1 MRRFRRRYRG
11 RRQQRALPLWAIV
24 AIVAGAVLI
33 AAVVTG
39 NILNSCLDDDAYR
52 RLTEGET
59 GTKEPDKTPAARAV
73 PAVRAYPF
81 RLGASLRTLGSEP
94 PEALILPL
102 NDADGRMCYRSPV
115 TSYLGLE
122 TVTDAASDAEKS
134 MTSLAERV
142 PYLIGVWQVRL
153 PGDASDAVIGAAA
166 ATDAAI
172 LREFLSFGG
181 TELLLEGLPLDEKHF
196 ATTYAYL
203 SALRDALGEGAV
215 LSAAVPLSVA
225 EGEFGHDVLYTLMQK
240 LSLLTLDLTA
250 EADIGLPEAE
260 TDPSADPSETDAS
273 TAEPSPDSPL
283 LRARFFLSAYQ
294 MRLLLSAS
302 QPSLLRSA
310 EASLADYAVRAAGG
324 GS

>member
-59 GTKEPDKTPAARAV
+59 GTKEPDETPAARAV

-134 MTSLAERV
+134 MTSLTERV

-196 ATTYAYL
+196 ATT
-203 SALRDALGEGAV
+203 
-215 LSAAVPLSVA
+215 P
-225 EGEFGHDVLYTLMQK
+225 
-240 LSLLTLDLTA
+240 
-250 EADIGLPEAE
+250 
-260 TDPSADPSETDAS
+260 
-273 TAEPSPDSPL
+273 
-283 LRARFFLSAYQ
+283 
-294 MRLLLSAS
+294 
-302 QPSLLRSA
+302 
-310 EASLADYAVRAAGG
+310 AGCAG
-324 GS
+324 